1 MPQSDQSVVPETP
14 AKSALGDKLRPA
26 VEAASTKAGH
36 AIDGLIEIALALSMT
51 ETVTG
56 LQETAQ
62 QLRADTF
69 KILVMGRFSNGKST
83 LLNALL
89 GGTTRP
95 VELHGHQGPMI
106 VDDLPTTAILTEVRY
121 SDEPYVRAWS
131 RDGKSEIWTLNRYL
145 NESALG
151 VDREENEARF
161 APIRQFEMGFPALL
175 CADGFTIYDSP
186 GLDDEGELDAITM
199 EAARRCDVAIVVY
212 STNAAMGQI
221 ERMNAA
227 KAVDGGASDFCVV
240 NLWNG
245 RPVDERLRAFIWNR
259 YVHEERGGPKYTP
272 ERDLA
277 AQGVFFI
284 DAKAAREARY
294 GGNETDAVRSG
305 LTDFEQYLGAYLRQE
320 RLQIHLSKFATQAG
334 GLADGIEQHIG
345 QRRAAVA
352 ADQEQLLAAY
362 RTVQPRLD
370 ELSTRPGKLAP
381 VFQRA
386 CREAE
391 ATLSASFQSLHARIL
406 QGLPGHLET
415 VQPPTGDKL
424 LKVFQQTRL
433 VEELYQEVGSYLD
446 DQVKQWAREQALVE
460 IGPVLEHL
468 SKEIEAE
475 AALISAKLEDI
486 HLELSGW
493 RPEAGAKGV
502 VTTKERLLAAV
513 GSVLIG
519 DLPSALGG
527 GAGGLRGAVGAAAGG
542 LTAGFVLAV
551 TGFVGTVAFWPVALA
566 VAAMSSILAGG
577 SGLVKRA
584 KRKVLADVGAQ
595 LPKMRAAMLPL
606 IAEELRRNLDA
617 MEAAVTAEFRKVV
630 DEERRNVED
639 IIKLNQADRAARAKT
654 LTELAALTEQLAEHR
669 AALKAA
675 LTIAKQG

>member
-1 MPQSDQSVVPETP
+1 MPQSDRSTVPETA

-26 VEAASTKAGH
+26 VEAAHTKAGH
-36 AIDGLIEIALALSMT
+36 AIDQLTGIAQALSMT
-51 ETVTG
+51 ETATG
-56 LQETAQ
+56 LQETAE

-69 KILVMGRFSNGKST
+69 KILVMGRFKNGKST

-106 VDDLPTTAILTEVRY
+106 VDDLPATAILTEVRY
-121 SDEPYVRAWS
+121 ADESYVRAWS
-131 RDGKSEIWTLNRYL
+131 RDGKSETWTLNRYL

-151 VDREENEARF
+151 VDRDENKERF
-161 APIRQFEMGFPALL
+161 AQIRQFEMGFPALL

-186 GLDDEGELDAITM
+186 GLDDEGELDAITL
-199 EAARRCDVAIVVY
+199 EAVRRCDVAIVVY
-212 STNAAMGQI
+212 STSAAMGKG

-227 KAVDGGASDFCVV
+227 KAVDGGASVFSVV

-272 ERDLA
+272 ERDLT
-277 AQGVFFI
+277 AQRVFFV

-294 GGNETDAVRSG
+294 GGDETDAVRSG
-305 LTDFEQYLGAYLRQE
+305 LTDFEQHLGAYLRRE
-320 RLQIHLSKFATQAG
+320 RLQIHLGKFATQAG

-345 QRRAAVA
+345 QRQAAVA
-352 ADQEQLLAAY
+352 ADQQQLLAAY

-381 VFQRA
+381 VFRRA

-406 QGLPGHLET
+406 QDLPGHLET

-424 LKVFQQTRL
+424 LKVFHQKKL
-433 VEELYQEVGSYLD
+433 VEELYQEVGGYLD
-446 DQVKQWAREQALVE
+446 KRVKQWATEQALDE
-460 IGPVLEHL
+460 IGPVLENL
-468 SKEIEAE
+468 TKEIEAE
-475 AALISAKLEDI
+475 AAVISAKLEDI

-493 RPEAGAKGV
+493 RPEASGKGV
-502 VTTKERLLAAV
+502 VTTKERLLTAV

-542 LTAGFVLAV
+542 LTAGFVLAAA
-551 TGFVGTVAFWPVALA
+551 GLVGTAVFWPVALA
-566 VAAMSSILAGG
+566 VAAMSSIVVGG
-577 SGLVKRA
+577 SGLAKRA
-584 KRKVLADVGAQ
+584 RRKVLADAEAQ
-595 LPKMRAAMLPL
+595 LPQMRATMLPL
-606 IAEELRRNLDA
+606 IAEELRRNFDA
-617 MEAAVTAEFRKVV
+617 MESAVTDEFRKVV

-639 IIKLNQADRAARAKT
+639 IIKLNQADRAARAET
-654 LTELAALTEQLAEHR
+654 LTELAALTEKLAEHR
-669 AALKAA
+669 ATLKAA
-675 LTIAKQG
+675 LTVAKQG